1 MQNTDNLFKFMEHK
15 QSKTVKGLKNLINL
29 SGKHRISNQFFQVKS
44 LPWNDDTIAPE
55 TALIR
60 EKLEFLNSH
69 GFLTINSQPHVNA
82 KPSSDPLVGWGGSG
96 GYIYQKV
103 SNITRH

>member
-1 MQNTDNLFKFMEHK
+1 M
-15 QSKTVKGLKNLINL
+15 
-29 SGKHRISNQFFQVKS
+29 KS

-103 SNITRH
+103 SNITRHKTYHEKSDWLRAYSLYTIAREVDMIIQSLLSS